1 MAEQE
6 TQKALKMVDIVDF
19 SMQDKPIKVADAFNT
34 LIADK
39 VTNSIDARKQE
50 VSAKMFAD
58 KVEEVIPILSHL
70 NLTDVLYTQEL
81 AKISYMT
88 YHYMIHLHY

>member
-6 TQKALKMVDIVDF
+6 KAREIKMVDIVDF
-19 SMQDKPIKVADAFNT
+19 SMQDKPIKVTDAFNT

-50 VSAKMFAD
+50 VSARMFAD
-58 KVEEVIPILSHL
+58 KVEEPAAEESPKVEEPPAESTEI
-70 NLTDVLYTQEL
+70 Q
-81 AKISYMT
+81 A
-88 YHYMIHLHY
+88 

>member
-19 SMQDKPIKVADAFNT
+19 SMQDKPIKVTDAFNT

-39 VTNSIDARKQE
+39 VTSAIDTRKQD
-50 VSAKMFAD
+50 VSARMFAD
-58 KVEEVIPILSHL
+58 KVEEPSVEEPAVEKSPKVEEPPAESTEI
-70 NLTDVLYTQEL
+70 Q
-81 AKISYMT
+81 A
-88 YHYMIHLHY
+88 

>member
-19 SMQDKPIKVADAFNT
+19 SMQDKPVKVGDAFNT

-39 VTNSIDARKQE
+39 VTNSIDTRKQE

-58 KVEEVIPILSHL
+58 KIEEPSVEASVEEPTVEEPPAE
-70 NLTDVLYTQEL
+70 TTEVQ
-81 AKISYMT
+81 
-88 YHYMIHLHY
+88 

>member
-6 TQKALKMVDIVDF
+6 KAREIKMVDIVDF
-19 SMQDKPIKVADAFNT
+19 SMQDKPVKVGDAFNT

-50 VSAKMFAD
+50 VSARMFAD
-58 KVEEVIPILSHL
+58 KVEEPAAEESPKVEEPPAESTEI
-70 NLTDVLYTQEL
+70 Q
-81 AKISYMT
+81 A
-88 YHYMIHLHY
+88 

>member
-6 TQKALKMVDIVDF
+6 TQRELKMVDIVDF
-19 SMQDKPIKVADAFNT
+19 SMQDKPIKVTDAFNT

-39 VTNSIDARKQE
+39 VTNSIDVRKQE

-58 KVEEVIPILSHL
+58 KIEEPSVEASVEEPTVEEPPAE
-70 NLTDVLYTQEL
+70 TTEVQ
-81 AKISYMT
+81 
-88 YHYMIHLHY
+88 

>member
-6 TQKALKMVDIVDF
+6 NAREIKMVDIVDF
-19 SMQDKPIKVADAFNT
+19 SMQDKPVKVGDAFNT

-39 VTNSIDARKQE
+39 VTNSIDVRKQE

-58 KVEEVIPILSHL
+58 KVEEPAAEESPKVEEPPAESTEI
-70 NLTDVLYTQEL
+70 Q
-81 AKISYMT
+81 A
-88 YHYMIHLHY
+88 

>member
-6 TQKALKMVDIVDF
+6 TQRELKMVDIVDF
-19 SMQDKPIKVADAFNT
+19 SMQDKPIKVTDAFNT

-39 VTNSIDARKQE
+39 VTSSIDTRKQE

-58 KVEEVIPILSHL
+58 KIEEPSVEAPAPTQEPTTVEEPPAESTEIQ
-70 NLTDVLYTQEL
+70 T
-81 AKISYMT
+81 
-88 YHYMIHLHY
+88 

>member
-6 TQKALKMVDIVDF
+6 KAREIKMVDIVDF
-19 SMQDKPIKVADAFNT
+19 SMQDKPIKVTDAFNT

-58 KVEEVIPILSHL
+58 KIEEPSVEASVEEPTVEEPPAE
-70 NLTDVLYTQEL
+70 TTEVQ
-81 AKISYMT
+81 
-88 YHYMIHLHY
+88 

>member
-6 TQKALKMVDIVDF
+6 RETRTVDIVDF
-19 SMQDKPIKVADAFNT
+19 SMQDKPVKVTDAFNT

-39 VTNSIDARKQE
+39 VTNSIDTRKQE

-58 KVEEVIPILSHL
+58 KIEEPSAEVSAEEPSIEEPPAE
-70 NLTDVLYTQEL
+70 TTETQ
-81 AKISYMT
+81 S
-88 YHYMIHLHY
+88 

>member
-6 TQKALKMVDIVDF
+6 TQRELKMVDIVDF
-19 SMQDKPIKVADAFNT
+19 SMQDKPIKVTDAFNT

-39 VTNSIDARKQE
+39 VTSSIDTRKQE

-58 KVEEVIPILSHL
+58 KIEEPSVEASIEEPTVEEPPAES
-70 NLTDVLYTQEL
+70 TETQ
-81 AKISYMT
+81 S
-88 YHYMIHLHY
+88 

>member
-6 TQKALKMVDIVDF
+6 TQRELKMVDIVDF
-19 SMQDKPIKVADAFNT
+19 SMQDKPIKVTDAFNT

-50 VSAKMFAD
+50 VSAKMFAN
-58 KVEEVIPILSHL
+58 KIEEPSVEASIEEPTVEEPPAETTEV
-70 NLTDVLYTQEL
+70 Q
-81 AKISYMT
+81 
-88 YHYMIHLHY
+88 

>member
-58 KVEEVIPILSHL
+58 KVEEPAAEESPKVEEPPAESTEI
-70 NLTDVLYTQEL
+70 Q
-81 AKISYMT
+81 A
-88 YHYMIHLHY
+88 

>member
-6 TQKALKMVDIVDF
+6 RETRTVDIVDF
-19 SMQDKPIKVADAFNT
+19 SMQDKPVKVTDAFNT

-39 VTNSIDARKQE
+39 VTNSIDTRKQE

-58 KVEEVIPILSHL
+58 KIEEPSTEVSVEEPSIEEPPAE
-70 NLTDVLYTQEL
+70 TTETQWN
-81 AKISYMT
+81 Y
-88 YHYMIHLHY
+88 

>member
-6 TQKALKMVDIVDF
+6 TQRELKMVDIVDF
-19 SMQDKPIKVADAFNT
+19 SMQDKPIKVTDEFNT

-50 VSAKMFAD
+50 VSAKMFAN
-58 KVEEVIPILSHL
+58 KIEEPSVEASIEEPTVEEPPAETTEV
-70 NLTDVLYTQEL
+70 Q
-81 AKISYMT
+81 
-88 YHYMIHLHY
+88 